1 MDGDNPFLCDDIT
14 ANILKRLNV
23 RCILRFRCVCK
34 RWKNLIKSPSFI
46 EAHLRHS
53 SNQRTVLLWPTYGND
68 NPLPLYLSHCGI
80 RIFKRI
86 KAPVAADGVKII
98 DSSNGLLCFK
108 IVDDV
113 SSPPSLLLWNLATRE
128 IRQVPRSINSFQ
140 CDCICGFGFSPIV
153 NDYKIVKAHVNKSR
167 NVNGVEVYSLGSGS
181 WKEVEFENLQGVSVT
196 HSGEAVTANG
206 VMYWLGTSHMILSF
220 DVATEVFALIAKPLL
235 FISLLSTLSI
245 FENKLALLFL
255 SSAYF
260 IELWVMEEFTSG
272 ISREK
277 WKWTKTH
284 SIGPFPRLLRPVTIW
299 RNEVVCHDVVMP
311 RLEAETGELT
321 NILYVF
327 DLTSVGYRMANI
339 GKCFHVFHLTPS
351 YVLFWSMVDENSISS
366 FV

>member
-1 MDGDNPFLCDDIT
+1 MDGDNPFLPDDIT
-14 ANILKRLNV
+14 ANILKRLTV

-46 EAHLRHS
+46 EAHLQHS
-53 SNQRTVLLWPTYGND
+53 SNQRTVLLWPRYGND

-86 KAPVAADGVKII
+86 KAPVAAEGVKII

-113 SSPPSLLLWNLATRE
+113 SSPPSLLL
-128 IRQVPRSINSFQ
+128 
-140 CDCICGFGFSPIV
+140 PIV
-153 NDYKIVKAHVNKSR
+153 NDYKIVKVHVNKAR

-196 HSGEAVTANG
+196 HSEEAVTANG
-206 VMYWLGTSHMILSF
+206 VMYWLGISHMILSF
-220 DVATEVFALIAKPLL
+220 DLATEVFALIAKPLL

-255 SSAYF
+255 SSAYS
-260 IELWVMEEFTSG
+260 IELWVMEECTSG

-327 DLTSVGYRMANI
+327 DLLLMDIGWLISAN
-339 GKCFHVFHLTPS
+339 VF
-351 YVLFWSMVDENSISS
+351 MVFSI
-366 FV
+366 FVKALCH